1 MLLCVCVCVCFL
13 EGIFV
18 FWRKKIH
25 VAQKTCSLLQS
36 LSAKTAELESLKSEW
51 NARIT
56 DMKAR
61 HKEDLAVEK
70 EKFLQVCCLK
80 GFSLCGVVDGLTY
93 VLEGWWGN

>member
-1 MLLCVCVCVCFL
+1 MCY
-13 EGIFV
+13 
-18 FWRKKIH
+18 
-25 VAQKTCSLLQS
+25 LLQS

-70 EKFLQVCCLK
+70 EKFLQVRHSKC
-80 GFSLCGVVDGLTY
+80 FSLYGVVDGLTY
-93 VLEGWWGN
+93 VLEGWWGNWWI